1 MSMFR
6 ALGLT
11 DTEEKVHQALLDSP
25 SASLTTLALS
35 TGVPEPEVLQALI
48 SLEEHGLV
56 SRSTDD
62 PPTFLPAPPDVA
74 VEALILR
81 QQRALELARLHAN
94 RLATTYRDN
103 LNAGRSHNIVEVV
116 QGRQA
121 IAQRFAQLQ
130 RGAREEMQVL
140 DKPPYVVPHDQNRS
154 AVTALIE
161 AGVRYRAIFERAT
174 LTSPGGL
181 DQAVLAAGQEARVTR
196 EVPLKLAIA
205 DRHVALV
212 PISLGGPRR
221 ETAALVHSSPLLT
234 ALVALF
240 ELLWSHAAPLQTTR
254 RHRASRADDDQLSE
268 EDRQMLRLMLAG
280 LQDQA
285 IARHLGIT
293 TRTVT
298 RRVNRLMLLTH
309 AETRFQLAWHAVRR
323 GWL

>member
-196 EVPLKLAIA
+196 EVPLKLAI
-205 DRHVALV
+205 
-212 PISLGGPRR
+212 
-221 ETAALVHSSPLLT
+221 
-234 ALVALF
+234 
-240 ELLWSHAAPLQTTR
+240 
-254 RHRASRADDDQLSE
+254 
-268 EDRQMLRLMLAG
+268 
-280 LQDQA
+280 
-285 IARHLGIT
+285 
-293 TRTVT
+293 
-298 RRVNRLMLLTH
+298 
-309 AETRFQLAWHAVRR
+309 
-323 GWL
+323 